1 MWMRRF
7 VWQKE
12 ENRFGKL
19 QSIISLTNYCALQ
32 AQQIIHRAHVFCY
45 IRPQEAARSMHRIK
59 AILVVFIIFGFSQAI
74 AQTQR
79 LSPEITASEL
89 EVCEN
94 DEVQLN
100 LSYSEPENTSVQ
112 FDGASHQINFPADP
126 AFDFG
131 ASGNF
136 TVEFYMKQDNANVNP
151 QSIIFKGASPGFAIG
166 VGNGFIYVAIAD
178 GTNTV
183 NLSGSTL
190 VSDGSWHHVAVVF
203 DRTNNATLYIDGA
216 YDNDASIA
224 GVGNIN
230 SADVLVAG
238 AALNAG
244 NPIGHYGG
252 YLDELRIWSV
262 DRTPGEITST
272 KDNHLN
278 PASFPGLVGYWDF
291 NDLTAPQ
298 VIDCSPTGATGTM
311 LNGVA
316 LPPDAPALAWNFN
329 TSWSTGQSGPNLTTI
344 FVNPTDTTTYKVEIG
359 YCKYFSVDS
368 VTIAVV
374 PCEDIDPATR
384 ISSVWAPNAFT
395 PNGDNKNDVF
405 LVQGSNL
412 SSYEIMIFN
421 RLGNIVYH
429 SRNILNAWDGT
440 LEGKVMKDD
449 VYTYVINYTGYNNEG
464 ELQQFQK
471 YGTVTIMH

>member
-1 MWMRRF
+1 MHHTD
-7 VWQKE
+7 
-12 ENRFGKL
+12 L
-19 QSIISLTNYCALQ
+19 
-32 AQQIIHRAHVFCY
+32 FCY
-45 IRPQEAARSMHRIK
+45 IRPLEAAHSMYRIK
-59 AILVVFIIFGFSQAI
+59 AILIVFIIFCFGQSI

-79 LSPEITASEL
+79 LSPDITASET

-100 LSYSEPENTSVQ
+100 LSTTLPDNTSVQ

-131 ASGNF
+131 ASGDF
-136 TVEFYMKQDNANVNP
+136 TVEFYMKQDNPAGVP
-151 QSIIFKGASPGFAIG
+151 QSIISKGDASGAGFGIG
-166 VGNGFIYVAIAD
+166 INGGFITVGITD
-178 GTNTV
+178 GTNPV
-183 NLSGSTL
+183 NFSGFTQ
-190 VSDGSWHHVAVVF
+190 VSDGAWHHIAVVF
-203 DRTNNATLYIDGA
+203 DRLNSATIYVDGV
-216 YDNDASIA
+216 YDNDANIS

-230 SADVLVAG
+230 NTDILIAAAVLTG
-238 AALNAG
+238 GLPNG
-244 NPIGHYGG
+244 FYGG
-252 YLDELRIWSV
+252 YLDELRIWTGALTTAELISRSV
-262 DRTPGEITST
+262 T
-272 KDNHLN
+272 HLN
-278 PASFPGLVGYWDF
+278 PSSFTNLVGYWDF

-316 LPPDAPALAWNFN
+316 LPPDAPALAWAF
-329 TSWSTGQSGPNLTTI
+329 TPKWSTGQNGQTTI
-344 FVNPTDTTTYKVEIG
+344 FVNPTDTTTYRVEIG

-368 VTIAVV
+368 ITIAVV

-412 SSYEIMIFN
+412 SSFEIMIFN

-429 SRNILNAWDGT
+429 SRNILNSWDGT
-440 LEGKVMKDD
+440 LEGDVMKDD
-449 VYTYVINYTGYNNEG
+449 VYTYVINYTGYNNDG